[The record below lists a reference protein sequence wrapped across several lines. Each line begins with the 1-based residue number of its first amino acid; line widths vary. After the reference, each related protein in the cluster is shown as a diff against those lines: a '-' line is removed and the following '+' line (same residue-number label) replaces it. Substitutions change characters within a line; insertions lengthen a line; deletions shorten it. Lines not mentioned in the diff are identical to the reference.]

1 MVFNVNARFKYLHF
15 ICEFFIYCFLIYLV
29 SGDKGGD
36 LSQNGLRSL
45 CITLALMSVFWLVVF
60 GGLYLIF

>member
-1 MVFNVNARFKYLHF
+1 MFNVNARFKYLNF
-15 ICEFFIYCFLIYLV
+15 ICEFFIYYFLIYLV